1 MEDVIPD
8 VCIRCDVGFIDQGPI
23 IQLLC
28 GHREHTRCFFNM
40 AIAQRNI
47 PHMICEVCRE
57 YIIPNEMIHEE
68 IEIETETEMPLTTSE
83 KISMK
88 YSQNEKFRTG
98 VKAYIETLRSL
109 KKAHSELNHVIK
121 QKKTSMDTEITLIKE
136 QLQNLVESRITNIR
150 MTPEYK
156 NYVKLNASL
165 KIRLRQLNA
174 IESESSNSSLK
185 EALGRKPGLRK
196 WPSLTWCERRSAS
209 RILYRAFYYKI
220 RI

>member
-1 MEDVIPD
+1 
-8 VCIRCDVGFIDQGPI
+8 
-23 IQLLC
+23 
-28 GHREHTRCFFNM
+28 
-40 AIAQRNI
+40 
-47 PHMICEVCRE
+47 MICEVCRE